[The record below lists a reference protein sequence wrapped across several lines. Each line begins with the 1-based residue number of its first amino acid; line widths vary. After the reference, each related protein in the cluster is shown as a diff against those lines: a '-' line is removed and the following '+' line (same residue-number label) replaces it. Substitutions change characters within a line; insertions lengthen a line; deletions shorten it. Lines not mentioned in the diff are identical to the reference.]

1 MKRSARGNKWQ
12 EFGNYGREEANL
24 TRPGP
29 LRRHSTRTLE
39 ISEGFSETIPANEL
53 KNPAGAIDTSLEH
66 GRVTA
71 AEIIGRNLEITDAK
85 KLI

>member
-1 MKRSARGNKWQ
+1 
-12 EFGNYGREEANL
+12 
-24 TRPGP
+24 
-29 LRRHSTRTLE
+29 LE

-71 AEIIGRNLEITDAK
+71 ADITDRNLEITDAK
-85 KLI
+85 KLYLPGGFGRKWKIIPANQ